1 MAVDVDL
8 LSDVI
13 DFKTVLVKV
22 PIDEGKYHRQ
32 GHVAA
37 TKSRVAHTKRRIK
50 RNVQRGHVAATRL
63 PVCGDTF

>member
-1 MAVDVDL
+1 MLVTKRTLRQMVGMNMAVDVDL

-13 DFKTVLVKV
+13 DFKIVLVKV

-37 TKSRVAHTKRRIK
+37 TKSRVVHTKRRIK
-50 RNVQRGHVAATRL
+50 RNV
-63 PVCGDTF
+63 

>member
-1 MAVDVDL
+1 MLVTKRTLRQMVGMNMAVDVDL

-50 RNVQRGHVAATRL
+50 RNV
-63 PVCGDTF
+63 

>member
-1 MAVDVDL
+1 MLVTKRTLRQMVGMNMAVDVDL
-8 LSDVI
+8 LSVI

-50 RNVQRGHVAATRL
+50 RNV
-63 PVCGDTF
+63 

>member
-1 MAVDVDL
+1 VLVTKRTLRQMVGMNMAVDVDL
-8 LSDVI
+8 LSVI

-50 RNVQRGHVAATRL
+50 RNV
-63 PVCGDTF
+63 

>member
-1 MAVDVDL
+1 MLVTKRTLRQMVGMNMAVDVDV

-32 GHVAA
+32 GHVTA
-37 TKSRVAHTKRRIK
+37 TKSQVVHTKRRIK
-50 RNVQRGHVAATRL
+50 RNV
-63 PVCGDTF
+63 